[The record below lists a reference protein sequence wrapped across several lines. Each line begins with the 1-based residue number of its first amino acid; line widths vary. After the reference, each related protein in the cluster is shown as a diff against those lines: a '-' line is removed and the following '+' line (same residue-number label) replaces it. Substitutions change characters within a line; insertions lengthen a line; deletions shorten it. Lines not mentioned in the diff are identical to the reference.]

1 MDKQFAMYLEDGI
14 INSKEEHTTDKG
26 NNMSELQNHYAA
38 WENSEIKLHTVW
50 FHLCDI
56 L

>member
-14 INSKEEHTTDKG
+14 INSTEEHTTDKG